1 MMVEKQETRKSLTL
15 IIKMRNKRKEI
26 GVQRGE
32 KR

>member
-15 IIKMRNKRKEI
+15 IMKMRNKRKEI